1 MGLAQCLSQL
11 ERVEPYQAACDIALS
26 IACKGDAS
34 CCLYGGVTVAFVER
48 NGVFSTDVGSNE
60 SLSNVFSVK
69 VINETLE
76 KRRTNAL
83 TLGVRMYQK
92 VLNVGDRMSIPDCA
106 D

>member
-1 MGLAQCLSQL
+1 M
-11 ERVEPYQAACDIALS
+11 RDIASS

-34 CCLYGGVTVAFVER
+34 CGLYGGVTVAFVER
-48 NGVFSTDVGSNE
+48 NSVFTSDVGSNE

-69 VINETLE
+69 VINDTLE
-76 KRRTNAL
+76 KRRANAL

-92 VLNVGDRMSIPDCA
+92 VLNVGDRLSVPDGA